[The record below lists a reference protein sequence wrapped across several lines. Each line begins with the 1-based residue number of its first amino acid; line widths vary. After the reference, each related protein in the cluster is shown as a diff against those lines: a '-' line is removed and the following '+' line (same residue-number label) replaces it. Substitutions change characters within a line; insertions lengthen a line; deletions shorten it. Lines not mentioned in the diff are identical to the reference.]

1 MFSPQNLA
9 RLEKLAAILWGL
21 VLVTLPVTTF
31 RFIPSFYGTT
41 LVRPLALYPLALLF
55 GVLLVLAWRK
65 RRFAWPLHSIPL
77 AVFLLLALLTTLLA
91 GLRPPVPLRT
101 FSYWERV
108 VRAWFSVAVGLVFFY
123 SAAQMNRS
131 EADLKRS
138 LRWLYAGL
146 ALTLAWGALQVVAIY
161 TPLIR
166 IQTLSKVQLL
176 FSARRLLNRRVSG
189 FAYEPS
195 WLSDQLV
202 ILYFPWLFAAVLT
215 NYRLTRYKWLEPAL
229 LLGLLGLE
237 VFTFSRSG
245 ILSLAVTSLA
255 VIVLTG
261 RRWMLRIWGWFSAPF
276 SNPAKPAGKLLRGG
290 VVLVILA
297 VVAGAFYLLSDYPY
311 FARLWQFNLEGGF
324 IDYIINI
331 SAGPRL
337 AYSWAG
343 VQTYAQ
349 HPLGGVGLGASGFYL
364 FDNLPD
370 WAYVAMA
377 EISRRLSPD
386 SNVFPNTKSLYIRLL
401 AETGLVGFWAFVAY
415 LLAILGSIRTLFA
428 RRRYIAVAGLCIWL
442 TVFLRNFTQDS
453 LTFPIMWIGFGI
465 ILGLAAAPY
474 AGQPTQISEPEQ
486 GVS

>member
-1 MFSPQNLA
+1 
-9 RLEKLAAILWGL
+9 
-21 VLVTLPVTTF
+21 T
-31 RFIPSFYGTT
+31 
-41 LVRPLALYPLALLF
+41 
-55 GVLLVLAWRK
+55 
-65 RRFAWPLHSIPL
+65 
-77 AVFLLLALLTTLLA
+77 
-91 GLRPPVPLRT
+91 PPVPLRT

-123 SAAQMNRS
+123 CAAQMNRS

-138 LRWLYAGL
+138 LKWLYAGL
-146 ALTLAWGALQVVAIY
+146 ALTILWGAVQVVAIY

-202 ILYFPWLFAAVLT
+202 ILYFPWLLAAVLA
-215 NYRLTRYKWLEPAL
+215 NYRLTRFKWLEPVL

-245 ILSLAVTSLA
+245 ILSLAITSVA

-261 RRWMLRIWGWFSAPF
+261 QRWMRRIWDWFRSPF
-276 SNPAKPAGKLLRGG
+276 KEPAKLAGKLLRGG
-290 VVLVILA
+290 VVLALLA
-297 VVAGAFYLLSDYPY
+297 AVAGTFYLLSDYPY

-343 VQTYAQ
+343 IQTFAQ

-370 WAYVAMA
+370 WAYIAMA
-377 EISRRLSPD
+377 EVSRRLSPD

-401 AETGLVGFWAFVAY
+401 AETGLVGFWAFAAY
-415 LLAILGSIRTLFA
+415 LLAILGSVRKLFMQQ
-428 RRRYIAVAGLCIWL
+428 RYIAIAGLCIWL
-442 TVFLRNFTQDS
+442 TVVLRNFTQDS

-465 ILGLAAAPY
+465 ILGLSKASFSQNTAENAK
-474 AGQPTQISEPEQ
+474 PEQ
-486 GVS
+486 